1 MSELI
6 YLGHAS
12 FLIKGKEYQIVIDPY
27 ENGSVPNLKFP
38 KVEPVDAVIASHS
51 HADHSAYHL
60 VPIKDNPNRVSA
72 KMLRVP
78 HDHENGAK
86 RGMNLI
92 HIFDVDGYK
101 VVHMGDI
108 GCVLDERVLE
118 PIKNVDVLL
127 APINGFYTINPKELK
142 AIVDMVKPRIVV
154 PMHYQMI
161 EYNSGY
167 PDGNMIEEFKK
178 LFPNYQYIEGEEL
191 DLDKYKDYQ
200 GALIFKSYRQ

>member
-12 FLIKGKEYQIVIDPY
+12 FLIKGKEYLVVIDPY
-27 ENGSVPNLKFP
+27 EDNSVPNLKFP

-60 VPIKDNPNRVSA
+60 VPIKENPNRV
-72 KMLRVP
+72 
-78 HDHENGAK
+78 
-86 RGMNLI
+86 MNLI

-108 GCVLDERVLE
+108 GCVLDARVLE
-118 PIKNVDVLL
+118 PIKNADVLL
-127 APINGFYTINPKELK
+127 APINGFYTINPRELK
-142 AIVDMVKPRIVV
+142 QIVDMVNPRIVI
-154 PMHYQMI
+154 PMHYHMI

-178 LFPNYQYIEGEEL
+178 LFPNYQYLESEEL
-191 DLDKYKDYQ
+191 DLDKYKDYK
-200 GALIFKSYRQ
+200 GALIFKGYRQ

>member
-86 RGMNLI
+86 RG
-92 HIFDVDGYK
+92 
-101 VVHMGDI
+101 VHMGDI

-118 PIKNVDVLL
+118 PIKNADVLL

>member
-1 MSELI
+1 MSELV

-108 GCVLDERVLE
+108 GCVLDARVLE
-118 PIKNVDVLL
+118 PLKDADVLL

-142 AIVDMVKPRIVV
+142 AIVDMVKPRIVI
-154 PMHYQMI
+154 PMHYQMV

-167 PDGNMIEEFKK
+167 LDGNMIEEFKK
-178 LFPNYQYIEGEEL
+178 LFPDYQYLESEEL
-191 DLDKYKDYQ
+191 DLDKYKDYK
-200 GALIFKSYRQ
+200 GALIFKKNHQ

>member
-12 FLIKGKEYQIVIDPY
+12 FLIKSKEYQIVIDPY

-60 VPIKDNPNRVSA
+60 VKIKEDPKRVSA

-86 RGMNLI
+86 RGLNLI
-92 HIFDVDGYK
+92 HILDVDGYK
-101 VVHMGDI
+101 VIHMGDI
-108 GCVLDERVLE
+108 GCVIEAKALE
-118 PIKNVDVLL
+118 PLKNADVLL
-127 APINGFYTINPKELK
+127 APINGFYTINPSELK
-142 AIVDMVKPRIVV
+142 QIVDIVNPRIVI
-154 PMHYQMI
+154 PMHYHME

-178 LFPNYQYIEGEEL
+178 LFPEHQYIDGEEL
-191 DLDKYKDYQ
+191 DLDKYKDYK
-200 GALIFKSYRQ
+200 GALIFKKYKQ

>member
-12 FLIKGKEYQIVIDPY
+12 FLIKGKEYLVVIDPY
-27 ENGSVPNLKFP
+27 EDNSVPNLKFP

-60 VPIKDNPNRVSA
+60 VPTKENPNRVSA

-78 HDHENGAK
+78 HDHHNGMK
-86 RGMNLI
+86 RGMNFI

-108 GCVLDERVLE
+108 GCVLDARVLE
-118 PIKNVDVLL
+118 PIKNADVLL
-127 APINGFYTINPKELK
+127 APINGFYTINPRELK
-142 AIVDMVKPRIVV
+142 QIVDLVNPRIVI
-154 PMHYQMI
+154 PMHYHMI
-161 EYNSGY
+161 KYNSGY

-178 LFPNYQYIEGEEL
+178 LFPNYQYLESEEL
-191 DLDKYKDYQ
+191 DLDKYKDYK
-200 GALIFKSYRQ
+200 GALIFKGYRQ

>member
-1 MSELI
+1 MSELV

-108 GCVLDERVLE
+108 GCVSFLSTKWYMKCLCG
-118 PIKNVDVLL
+118 K
-127 APINGFYTINPKELK
+127 
-142 AIVDMVKPRIVV
+142 
-154 PMHYQMI
+154 
-161 EYNSGY
+161 
-167 PDGNMIEEFKK
+167 KK
-178 LFPNYQYIEGEEL
+178 LMLPHKVKHGLNIHN
-191 DLDKYKDYQ
+191 DKWVFDPK
-200 GALIFKSYRQ
+200 

>member
-1 MSELI
+1 MSELV

-108 GCVLDERVLE
+108 GCVLDARVLE
-118 PIKNVDVLL
+118 PLKDADVLL

-142 AIVDMVKPRIVV
+142 AIVDMVKPRIVI
-154 PMHYQMI
+154 PMHYQMV

-178 LFPNYQYIEGEEL
+178 LFPDYQYLESEEL
-191 DLDKYKDYQ
+191 DLDKYKDYK
-200 GALIFKSYRQ
+200 GALIFKKYHQ

>member
-1 MSELI
+1 MSELV

-108 GCVLDERVLE
+108 GCVLDARVLE
-118 PIKNVDVLL
+118 PLKDADVLL

-142 AIVDMVKPRIVV
+142 AIVDMVKPRIVI
-154 PMHYQMI
+154 PMHYQMV

-178 LFPNYQYIEGEEL
+178 LFPEYQYLESEEL
-191 DLDKYKDYQ
+191 DLDKYKDYK
-200 GALIFKSYRQ
+200 GALIFKKYHQ

>member
-27 ENGSVPNLKFP
+27 EDGSVPNLKFP
-38 KVEPVDAVIASHS
+38 KVEPVDAAIASHS

-60 VPIKDNPNRVSA
+60 VKVKDNPNKVTA
-72 KMLRVP
+72 KTLRVP

-108 GCVLDERVLE
+108 GCVLDEKALE
-118 PIKNVDVLL
+118 PIKNADVLL
-127 APINGFYTINPKELK
+127 APINGFFTISPNELK
-142 AIVDMVKPRIVV
+142 QIVDIVKPRIVV
-154 PMHYQMI
+154 PMHYHME

-178 LFPNYQYIEGEEL
+178 LFPEHQYIEGEEL
-191 DLDKYKDYQ
+191 DLYKYKDYK
-200 GALIFKSYRQ
+200 GALLFKNYRQ

>member
-12 FLIKGKEYQIVIDPY
+12 FLIKGKEYLVVIDPY
-27 ENGSVPNLKFP
+27 EDNSVPNLKFP

-51 HADHSAYHL
+51 HADHSAFHL
-60 VPIKDNPNRVSA
+60 VPIKENPNRVSA

-78 HDHENGAK
+78 HDHHNGMK

-108 GCVLDERVLE
+108 GCVLDARVLE
-118 PIKNVDVLL
+118 PIKNADVLL
-127 APINGFYTINPKELK
+127 APINGFYTINPRELK
-142 AIVDMVKPRIVV
+142 QIVDMVNPRIVI
-154 PMHYQMI
+154 PMHYHMI
-161 EYNSGY
+161 KYNSGY

-178 LFPNYQYIEGEEL
+178 LFPNYQYLESEEL
-191 DLDKYKDYQ
+191 DLDKYKDYK
-200 GALIFKSYRQ
+200 GALIFKGYRQ